1 MVARGHDLSWTVIEA
16 PFSRYAEE
24 VRSIKLAIDVNR
36 GVETNKVVGFTSSMP
51 EEGKSTTSTAVA
63 LLAAQANARVIL
75 IDCDLRNPVLEPT
88 SCSTGYDWASRGA
101 LRKCLF
107 GRRDLQGSRDQ
118 PGLYASRLEVAF
130 GEFQR
135 TPRFRCHE
143 ELV

>member
-1 MVARGHDLSWTVIEA
+1 MGSAAVVRDERRGLVGIDGEALSD
-16 PFSRYAEE
+16 R
-24 VRSIKLAIDVNR
+24 L
-36 GVETNKVVGFTSSMP
+36 
-51 EEGKSTTSTAVA
+51 
-63 LLAAQANARVIL
+63 
-75 IDCDLRNPVLEPT
+75 
-88 SCSTGYDWASRGA
+88 
-101 LRKCLF
+101 KCLF